1 MPNRLQQL
9 FARPQFRRRLLLVG
23 IALAGVWL
31 MFLDSHSLLRRFEY
45 YADYRTLSE
54 ENAEMQAEIDRLQK
68 RVGAGLSDEVVE
80 EVAREQYGMR
90 RPGETVYPVD
100 DVRDSE

>member
-1 MPNRLQQL
+1 MPNRLQQVL
-9 FARPQFRRRLLLVG
+9 ARPQLRRRLLLVG

-31 MFLDSHSLLRRFEY
+31 MFLDSHSLLRRVEY
-45 YADYRTLSE
+45 YADYRALTE
-54 ENAEMQAEIDRLQK
+54 ENAQIQAEIDRLQQQ
-68 RVGAGLSDEVVE
+68 VGAGLSDDLVE

-100 DVRDSE
+100 ELDGE

>member
-1 MPNRLQQL
+1 MPNRLQQVITS
-9 FARPQFRRRLLLVG
+9 PQLRRRLLLLG

-45 YADYRTLSE
+45 YADYRALTE
-54 ENAEMQAEIDRLQK
+54 ENNAMQADIDRLEEQ
-68 RVGAGLSDEVVE
+68 VDAGLSDEVVE

-90 RPGETVYPVD
+90 RDGETVYPVD
-100 DVRDSE
+100 DTSEGE